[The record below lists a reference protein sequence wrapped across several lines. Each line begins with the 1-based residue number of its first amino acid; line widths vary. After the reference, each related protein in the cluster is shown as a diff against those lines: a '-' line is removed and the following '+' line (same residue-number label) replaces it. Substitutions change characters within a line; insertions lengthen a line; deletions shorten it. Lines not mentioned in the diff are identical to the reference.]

1 LRGGYLLAAET
12 QDKKRFLQVSYLNSI
27 KTRIIV
33 FALLATIIPSVS
45 MGWLSYVQ
53 NRKFLND
60 KIKQELRVVTSQ
72 ASRELDL
79 WLKDR
84 LYDVRVFSSSYVVL
98 ENLDKI
104 SRKGSARREN
114 VVALRRLKDYLRSVR
129 EKIVDYQELMLLN
142 LEGKIVATSSKQ
154 ATTVTLPDKWLTRAQ
169 AHKHTIGKPHWDET
183 LQAGV
188 MVITQPIRTA
198 NERLLGVL
206 TAKINFRTIGKTLKN
221 YAQGEIGELY
231 VITGEGNLLISS
243 RPISAK
249 FLETNLV
256 GSTTRKLFFGEG
268 DPQRYYG
275 YHGEPVV
282 GALKRMSELDWGVV
296 AEKERAKAYA
306 QIIRLR
312 NVTLVLVMGLLL
324 FIGLGAYLLGLTLV
338 RPLDRLTGGASKV
351 AAGDLEVDLPV
362 VSRSEVGY
370 LTEVFN
376 DMVAR
381 LRQGREEL
389 AAINKTLR
397 KKNKELHEL
406 SITDSLTGLYNRK
419 HLMETLDK
427 EVARS
432 KRHQHDF
439 AVLIIDID
447 DFKEYN
453 DSYGHLAGDEVLS
466 RLANVFRKS
475 VRDCDYVAR
484 YGGEEFILVLPEI
497 GPEDGVKAAERIRK
511 KVVKEKFA
519 GDGKPV
525 QVTVSVGVASYPE
538 DGDDPQAIIKTADA
552 ALYQAKEKGR
562 NRVFLA
568 GKTATEKKQKS
579 KPKRKTVT
587 RGR

>member
-1 LRGGYLLAAET
+1 MAVEK
-12 QDKKRFLQVSYLNSI
+12 QDKKRFLQVSSLNSI

-45 MGWLSYVQ
+45 MGWLSYAQ
-53 NRKFLND
+53 NRKFLNE
-60 KIKQELRVVTSQ
+60 KIKQELRVVTTQ
-72 ASRELDL
+72 VSRELDL

-104 SRKGSARREN
+104 VDKGVAHVEN
-114 VVALRRLKDYLRSVR
+114 VVALRRLKDYLKSVR
-129 EKIVDYQELMLLN
+129 EKIVDYEELMLLD

-154 ATTVTLPDKWLTRAQ
+154 ATNVTLPNKWLPRAQ
-169 AHKHTIGKPHWDET
+169 AKKHTIGKPYWDET

-188 MVITQPIRTA
+188 VVITQPIRA
-198 NERLLGVL
+198 ASERLLGVL
-206 TAKINFRTIGKTLKN
+206 TAKINFRTISKTLQN

-231 VITGEGNLLISS
+231 LITGEGTLLVSS
-243 RPISAK
+243 RPISAT
-249 FLETNLV
+249 FLQTKLL
-256 GSTTRKLFFGEG
+256 GSTTRKLFLGEG
-268 DPQRYYG
+268 DPQRYSG
-275 YHGEPVV
+275 YHDEPVV

-306 QIIRLR
+306 QIVRLR
-312 NVTLVLVMGLLL
+312 NVTLILVVGLLL

-362 VSRSEVGY
+362 LSGSEVGY

-381 LRQGREEL
+381 LRQGREQL
-389 AAINKTLR
+389 AVINETLR

-419 HLMETLDK
+419 HLMETLEN

-432 KRHQHDF
+432 KRHKHDF
-439 AVLIIDID
+439 SVLVIDID
-447 DFKEYN
+447 HFKEYN
-453 DSYGHLAGDEVLS
+453 DTYGHLAGDEVLS
-466 RLANVFRKS
+466 RLATVFKES
-475 VRDCDYVAR
+475 VRSCDYVAR

-511 KVVKEKFA
+511 KVAKESFA
-519 GDGKPV
+519 GDGKPI
-525 QVTVSVGVASYPE
+525 QVTVSVGVASYPK
-538 DGDDPQAIIKTADA
+538 DGDDSQSIIRHADT
-552 ALYQAKEKGR
+552 ALYKSKESGR
-562 NRVFLA
+562 NRVVLA
-568 GKTATEKKQKS
+568 GETPKKKKQKS
-579 KPKRKTVT
+579 KPKGKAAT
-587 RGR
+587 RSR

>member
-1 LRGGYLLAAET
+1 MAVEK
-12 QDKKRFLQVSYLNSI
+12 QDKKRFLQVSSLNSI

-53 NRKFLND
+53 NRKFLNE
-60 KIKQELRVVTSQ
+60 KIKQELRVVTTQ
-72 ASRELDL
+72 VSRELDL

-104 SRKGSARREN
+104 VDKGVAHVEN
-114 VVALRRLKDYLRSVR
+114 VVALRRLKDYLKSVR
-129 EKIVDYQELMLLN
+129 EKIVDYEELMLLD

-154 ATTVTLPDKWLTRAQ
+154 ATSVTLPNKWLPRAQ
-169 AHKHTIGKPHWDET
+169 AKKHTIGKPYWDET

-188 MVITQPIRTA
+188 VVITQPIRA
-198 NERLLGVL
+198 ASERLLGVL
-206 TAKINFRTIGKTLKN
+206 TAKINFRTISKTLQN

-231 VITGEGNLLISS
+231 LITGEGTLLVSS
-243 RPISAK
+243 RPISAT
-249 FLETNLV
+249 FLETKLL
-256 GSTTRKLFFGEG
+256 GSTTRKLFLGEG
-268 DPQRYYG
+268 DPQRYSG
-275 YHGEPVV
+275 YHDEPVV

-306 QIIRLR
+306 QIVRLR
-312 NVTLVLVMGLLL
+312 NVTLILVVGLLL

-362 VSRSEVGY
+362 LSGSEVGY

-381 LRQGREEL
+381 LRQGREQL
-389 AAINKTLR
+389 AVINETLR

-419 HLMETLDK
+419 HLMETLEN

-432 KRHQHDF
+432 KRHKHDF
-439 AVLIIDID
+439 SVLVIDID
-447 DFKEYN
+447 HFKEYN
-453 DSYGHLAGDEVLS
+453 DTYGHLAGDEVLS
-466 RLANVFRKS
+466 RLATVFKES
-475 VRDCDYVAR
+475 VRSCDYVAR

-511 KVVKEKFA
+511 KVAKESFA
-519 GDGKPV
+519 GDGKPI
-525 QVTVSVGVASYPE
+525 QITVSVGVASYPK
-538 DGDDPQAIIKTADA
+538 DGDDSQSIIRHADT
-552 ALYQAKEKGR
+552 ALYKSKESGR
-562 NRVFLA
+562 NRVVLA
-568 GKTATEKKQKS
+568 GETPKKKRQKS
-579 KPKRKTVT
+579 KPKGKAAT
-587 RGR
+587 RSR

>member
-1 LRGGYLLAAET
+1 MAVEK
-12 QDKKRFLQVSYLNSI
+12 QDKKRFLQVSSLNSI

-53 NRKFLND
+53 NRKFLNE
-60 KIKQELRVVTSQ
+60 KIKQELRVVTTQ
-72 ASRELDL
+72 VSRELDL

-104 SRKGSARREN
+104 VDKGVAHVEN
-114 VVALRRLKDYLRSVR
+114 VVALRRLKDYLKSVR
-129 EKIVDYQELMLLN
+129 EKIVDYEELMLLD

-154 ATTVTLPDKWLTRAQ
+154 ATSVTLPNKWLPRAQ
-169 AHKHTIGKPHWDET
+169 ANKHTIGKPYWDET

-188 MVITQPIRTA
+188 VVITQPIRA
-198 NERLLGVL
+198 ASERLLGVL
-206 TAKINFRTIGKTLKN
+206 TAKINFRTISKTLQN

-231 VITGEGNLLISS
+231 LITGEGTLLVSS
-243 RPISAK
+243 RPISAT
-249 FLETNLV
+249 FLETKLL
-256 GSTTRKLFFGEG
+256 GSTTRKLFLGEG
-268 DPQRYYG
+268 DPQRYSG
-275 YHGEPVV
+275 YHDEPVV

-306 QIIRLR
+306 QIVRLR
-312 NVTLVLVMGLLL
+312 NVTLILVVGLLL

-362 VSRSEVGY
+362 LSGSEVGY

-381 LRQGREEL
+381 LRQGREQL
-389 AAINKTLR
+389 AVINETLR

-419 HLMETLDK
+419 HLMETLEN

-432 KRHQHDF
+432 KRHKHDF
-439 AVLIIDID
+439 SVLVIDID
-447 DFKEYN
+447 HFKEYN
-453 DSYGHLAGDEVLS
+453 DTYGHLAGDEVLS
-466 RLANVFRKS
+466 RLATVFKES
-475 VRDCDYVAR
+475 VRSCDYVAR

-511 KVVKEKFA
+511 KVAKESFA
-519 GDGKPV
+519 GDGETI
-525 QVTVSVGVASYPE
+525 QVTVSVGVASYPK
-538 DGDDPQAIIKTADA
+538 DGDDSQSIIRHADT
-552 ALYQAKEKGR
+552 ALYKSKESGR
-562 NRVFLA
+562 NRVVLA
-568 GKTATEKKQKS
+568 GETPKEKKQKS
-579 KPKRKTVT
+579 KPKGKTAT
-587 RGR
+587 RSR

>member
-1 LRGGYLLAAET
+1 LAVEK
-12 QDKKRFLQVSYLNSI
+12 QDKKRFLQVSSLNSI

-53 NRKFLND
+53 NRKFLNE
-60 KIKQELRVVTSQ
+60 KIKQELRVVTTQ
-72 ASRELDL
+72 VSRELDL

-84 LYDVRVFSSSYVVL
+84 LYDVRVFSSSYIVL

-104 SRKGSARREN
+104 VDKGVAHVEN
-114 VVALRRLKDYLRSVR
+114 VVALRRLKDYLKSVR
-129 EKIVDYQELMLLN
+129 EKIVDYEELMLLD

-154 ATTVTLPDKWLTRAQ
+154 ATSVTLPNKWLPRAQ
-169 AHKHTIGKPHWDET
+169 ANKHTIGKPYWDET

-188 MVITQPIRTA
+188 VVITQPIRA
-198 NERLLGVL
+198 ASERLLGVL
-206 TAKINFRTIGKTLKN
+206 TAKINFRTISKTLQN

-231 VITGEGNLLISS
+231 LITGEGTLLVSS
-243 RPISAK
+243 RPISAT
-249 FLETNLV
+249 FLETKLL
-256 GSTTRKLFFGEG
+256 GSTTRKLFLGEG
-268 DPQRYYG
+268 DPQRYSG
-275 YHGEPVV
+275 YHDEPVV

-306 QIIRLR
+306 QIVRLR
-312 NVTLVLVMGLLL
+312 NVTLILVVGLLL

-362 VSRSEVGY
+362 LSGSEVGY

-381 LRQGREEL
+381 LRQGREQL
-389 AAINKTLR
+389 AVINETLR

-419 HLMETLDK
+419 HLMETLEN

-432 KRHQHDF
+432 KRHKHDF
-439 AVLIIDID
+439 SVLVIDID
-447 DFKEYN
+447 HFKEYN
-453 DSYGHLAGDEVLS
+453 DTYGHLAGDEVLS
-466 RLANVFRKS
+466 RLATVFKES
-475 VRDCDYVAR
+475 VRSCDYVAR

-511 KVVKEKFA
+511 KVAKESFA
-519 GDGKPV
+519 GDGKPIEI
-525 QVTVSVGVASYPE
+525 TVSVGVASYPK
-538 DGDDPQAIIKTADA
+538 DGDDSQSIIRHADT
-552 ALYQAKEKGR
+552 ALYKSKESGR
-562 NRVFLA
+562 NRVVLA
-568 GKTATEKKQKS
+568 GETPKKKRQKS
-579 KPKRKTVT
+579 KPKGKAAT